1 MWLYCHEQNLP
12 TFSSKCLPTMVV
24 SVALL
29 DAITANSL
37 NKKDYSKRLNK
48 PLVTLKATIKTN
60 LSIILYFYVSF
71 DHTVFHKLEKMWW
84 FFLIEILK

>member
-1 MWLYCHEQNLP
+1 MDISYKQVVLMWLYCHEQNLP

-37 NKKDYSKRLNK
+37 NKKD
-48 PLVTLKATIKTN
+48 
-60 LSIILYFYVSF
+60 
-71 DHTVFHKLEKMWW
+71 
-84 FFLIEILK
+84 